1 MRNEELDNSDKPL
14 FIGELIRQVQR
25 ELIESQ
31 SQRESEGQTALF
43 EVESLTVEAH
53 FVVSNSTTSKGGF
66 DLKII
71 TLGGEKAY
79 KEEQVHKIS
88 LKLKTLPAEE
98 DNLGLGGLEIEPSG
112 RRPRRD

>member
-1 MRNEELDNSDKPL
+1 MRDEELYDSNKPL
-14 FIGELIRQVQR
+14 FIGELIRQVQN

-31 SQRESEGQTALF
+31 TQRELEGQSALF
-43 EVESLTVEAH
+43 EVESLTVEVH
-53 FVVSNSTTSKGGF
+53 FVVSSSSTGKGGF

-79 KEEQVHKIS
+79 KEEQIHKITLT
-88 LKLKTLPAEE
+88 LKSISPE
-98 DNLGLGGLEIEPSG
+98 DNFGLDGLESEPSG